1 MTRYLYKELHLAA
14 SPISWW
20 FLAGALMTLLP
31 GYPILVGSFFICFGV
46 FQSFQHARESNDVL
60 YSVLL
65 PVKKR
70 DYVTAKYLYTVF
82 MQMIGWVLCAVLTVL
97 RMTALSNL
105 TPYVGNALM
114 NPSPLYL
121 GFVLL
126 IFTAFNVLFLGGFFR
141 TAYKFGL
148 PFLRFGIAALLL
160 ISIAEV
166 LHHLPGLGFLNT
178 TTGERLGLQFAI
190 LGGCALIYALCTL
203 LSLRASQKRFEM
215 LDL

>member
-14 SPISWW
+14 APISWW

-97 RMTALSNL
+97 RMTALSGL
-105 TPYVGNALM
+105 MPYVGNALM

-178 TTGERLGLQFAI
+178 TTGERLGLQLAI

-203 LSLRASQKRFEM
+203 LSLRASHKRFEM